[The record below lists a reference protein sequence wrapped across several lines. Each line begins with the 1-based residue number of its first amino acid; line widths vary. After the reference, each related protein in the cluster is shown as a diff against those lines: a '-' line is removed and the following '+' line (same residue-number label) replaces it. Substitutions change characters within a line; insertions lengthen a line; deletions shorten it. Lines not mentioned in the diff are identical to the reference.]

1 MVHKSIV
8 FDLDHTIG
16 YFKQFIYILNHIMI
30 DKENDSYQELFDLF
44 PEVFRP
50 NIFVLFEYLLKK
62 RRDKRIKSIFLYTNN
77 NNDVFVNKIV
87 SYIHYKLKETLFD
100 GVITPMHPLRTER
113 VKSYEDLIKCSSL
126 NSETKICFIDDK
138 KHLNMKHDNIFYVQ
152 CEPYVYEIKQNEIY
166 KRLNVHIPDY
176 TSHHCILNS
185 NNQKRVTEQIWNRI
199 HIFISRN

>member
-16 YFKQFIYILNHIMI
+16 YFKQFIYILNHITR
-30 DKENDSYQELFDLF
+30 DKENDSYQDLLELF

-50 NIFVLFEYLLKK
+50 NIFGLFEYLLQK
-62 RRDKRIKSIFLYTNN
+62 RRTKRIQSILLYTNN
-77 NNDVFVNKIV
+77 NNDVFVNKII
-87 SYIHYKLKETLFD
+87 SYIDYKLKEPLFD
-100 GVITPMHPLRTER
+100 EIITPMHPLRTEKI
-113 VKSYEDLIKCSSL
+113 KSYEDLIKCSSL

-152 CEPYVYEIKQNEIY
+152 CEPYVHEIKTSEIH
-166 KRLNVHIPDY
+166 KRIHIQLPEY
-176 TSHHCILNS
+176 TPHHCTLNS